1 MNTARTPTITVAIPY
16 YSGRAYLAEAID
28 SVRAQT
34 ASDWRLLVVD
44 DAGPEP
50 AGDLVAAYG
59 DERIEYVRNPV
70 NRGLAGNWNECVR
83 RASADLVALL
93 HGDDR
98 LAPGYVAAVVAAASA
113 HGAAA
118 AVFTDPVV
126 IGADGRRTH
135 SLPDAVKRLAR
146 RPRTDHLVEGDR
158 DLASVLANNYIFCP
172 TLCFRRAAVGDQPFD
187 ERWRMVMDLDLVA
200 GLLLRGERLAAVRS
214 PLYEY
219 RRHTGNQTNVLTSS
233 AVRFEEELAL
243 YREVAA
249 RASDQGW
256 SRTARAARH
265 RSMVRTHLALRAGLD
280 FVAGRRGAART
291 KAALL
296 RDDLRQARP

>member
-28 SVRAQT
+28 SVRSQT
-34 ASDWRLLVVD
+34 VSDWRLLVVD

-83 RASADLVALL
+83 RASTDLVALL

-113 HGAAA
+113 HADAA

-146 RPRTDHLVEGDR
+146 RPRTDHLVGGDR

-172 TLCFRRAAVGDQPFD
+172 TLCFRRAVVGDQPFD
-187 ERWRMVMDLDLVA
+187 ERWKMVMDLDLVA

-233 AVRFEEELAL
+233 AVRFQEELAL
-243 YREVAA
+243 YRDLAA
-249 RASDQGW
+249 RASDRGW

-280 FVAGRRGAART
+280 FVAGRRGAARV

-296 RDDLRQARP
+296 RDDLRRAPP

>member
-1 MNTARTPTITVAIPY
+1 MTTAPAPAITVAIPY
-16 YSGRAYLAEAID
+16 YDGRKYLAEAID

-34 ASDWRLLVVD
+34 VSDWRLLVVD
-44 DAGPEP
+44 DAGPDR
-50 AGDLVAAYG
+50 ADDLVAAYE
-59 DERIEYVRNPV
+59 DDRIEYVRNPV
-70 NRGLAGNWNECVR
+70 NRGLAGNWNECVG
-83 RASADLVALL
+83 RASTDLVTLL

-98 LAPGYVAAVVAAASA
+98 LAPGYIAAVVAAATA
-113 HGAAA
+113 NGDAA

-126 IGADGRRTH
+126 IGADGRRAH

-146 RPRTDHLVEGDR
+146 RPRTDHVVEGDR

-187 ERWRMVMDLDLVA
+187 ERWQMVMDLDLVA

-219 RRHTGNQTNVLTSS
+219 RRHAGNQTNVLTSS

-243 YREVAA
+243 YRDVAV
-249 RASDQGW
+249 RASEQGW
-256 SRTARAARH
+256 LRTARAARH

-280 FVAGRRGAART
+280 LVAGRRGAART

-296 RDDLRQARP
+296 RDDLRRARP